1 MRQNVKQLLE
11 QGDYLYSKRS
21 NLMSHWQCIS
31 DQFYPERADFT
42 TVREIGEDF
51 AAHLNDSYPLIVR
64 RELGDF
70 LSTLRRK
77 DQEWFEASIARED
90 RLDDSGRKM
99 LEYFTKTQRNA
110 MYDRRSQ
117 FTRSMKE
124 CDHDYVTFGQG
135 VLTVEPNYKTNTL
148 LYQNWHLRDC
158 VWRFTPDGRLAEVHR
173 KWLPTARE
181 LCALFKDKTGASLHA
196 NVTKLLSGKGMT
208 EVECRHVVVAYGEHE
223 CTDELK
229 SSLGRMAR
237 MTGKPV
243 DELYIELY
251 IDIGNSHVIWQTPM
265 RNSKYVIPRWKT
277 MSGTQYAHSPAVT
290 VGLPDARLIQ
300 AMSLT
305 LLEAG
310 EMAIRPPLA
319 AKDDAVMSLK
329 WFSGGVTSIDAAYDG
344 RLEDAIRPIVT
355 SDKNALPFAMEMLQ
369 AKQNMLSTAFYL
381 NKVNLPAFDHEMTAF
396 EFSQRL
402 QEYIRNVMPLFEP
415 IDSDYHAQVCD
426 ITFDTLMGVN
436 AFGSPNDFPASIKGD
451 EAVFK
456 FDNPLSQALERQR
469 GQLFLEAKGMVQQ
482 AMEMD
487 PATGAMIDFRVA
499 LREALAGKR
508 IPAKW
513 TRDEDA
519 VEAHAQQL
527 TQAQQAQQQ
536 LQMAQ
541 MAGQAGQDLGKAG
554 KELEAVA

>member
-1 MRQNVKQLLE
+1 MQQNIKQLLE
-11 QGDYLYSKRS
+11 SGDYLYSKRS
-21 NLMSHWQCIS
+21 NLLSHWQCIG

-42 TVREIGEDF
+42 TVRELGEDF

-77 DQEWFEASIARED
+77 DQEWFEASISRED
-90 RLDDSGRKM
+90 RLDDAGRKT

-117 FTRSMKE
+117 FTRAMKE

-135 VLTVEPNYKTNTL
+135 VLTVEPNFTTNTL

-173 KWLPTARE
+173 KWLPTARTLE
-181 LCALFKDKTGASLHA
+181 SLFKNKKGASLHH
-196 NVTKLLSGKGMT
+196 NVTKLLNGKGMT
-208 EVECRHVVVAYGEHE
+208 EIECRHVVVAYGEHE
-223 CTDELK
+223 CTEDLK
-229 SSLGRMAR
+229 SSLARMAR

-251 IDIGNSHVIWQTPM
+251 IDIGNSHIIWQTPM

-277 MSGTQYAHSPAVT
+277 RSGSQYAYSPAVT

-319 AKDDAVMSLK
+319 AKDDAITSLK
-329 WFSGGVTSIDAAYDG
+329 WYSGGVTSIDAAYDG

-355 SDKNALPFAMEMLQ
+355 TDKSALPFGMDILQ

-436 AFGSPNDFPASIKGD
+436 AFGSPNDFPDSVRGD

-527 TQAQQAQQQ
+527 TAAQQAQQQ
-536 LQMAQ
+536 LAMAQ
-541 MAGQAGQDLGKAG
+541 QAGQAGQDLGKAG